1 MIRRWLSTL
10 ALSVIL
16 MPPAVADFK
25 AGMEAYEQG
34 DFDTALLEW
43 RPAAEQGLVEAQY
56 NLALIYYHGKGIAVD
71 LEQAHRWYL
80 RAAEQ
85 NYVRAQYRVAEM
97 YELGEGLRKD
107 PIQAYFWFR
116 VAGAEKYSDARKRRR
131 KVAQGMTPE
140 QIAYADMLVRHRKR
154 DTKAEN

>member
-1 MIRRWLSTL
+1 MIRRWLIALAICLPL
-10 ALSVIL
+10 AL
-16 MPPAVADFK
+16 PAGADFK
-25 AGMEAYEQG
+25 AGMEAFEQG
-34 DFDTALLEW
+34 DFEGALREW
-43 RPAAEQGLVEAQY
+43 RSAAEQGMGEAQY
-56 NLALIYYHGKGIAVD
+56 NLGLLYYHGKGVPVD
-71 LEQAHRWYL
+71 LEQAHQWYL

-85 NYVRAQYRVAEM
+85 DYVRAQYRIAEM
-97 YELGEGLRKD
+97 YETGEGVRKD

-154 DTKAEN
+154 DSKAEN

>member
-1 MIRRWLSTL
+1 MIGRWLSTF
-10 ALSVIL
+10 ALSVL
-16 MPPAVADFK
+16 LALPAVADFK
-25 AGMEAYEQG
+25 AGMEAYERG
-34 DFDTALLEW
+34 DFERALREW
-43 RPAAEQGLVEAQY
+43 RPAAEEGMVEAQY
-56 NLALIYYHGKGIAVD
+56 NLALLYYHGKGIPVD
-71 LEQAHRWYL
+71 LEQAHQWYL

-97 YELGEGLRKD
+97 YEKGEGLRKD
-107 PIQAYFWFR
+107 LIQAYFWFR

-154 DTKAEN
+154 EAKAED

>member
-1 MIRRWLSTL
+1 MIGRCLSAL
-10 ALSVIL
+10 AFSMLLVL
-16 MPPAVADFK
+16 PAVADFK

-56 NLALIYYHGKGIAVD
+56 NLALIYYHGKGIPVD
-71 LEQAHRWYL
+71 LEQAQQWYL

-97 YELGEGLRKD
+97 YEKGEGPRKD
-107 PIQAYFWFR
+107 LIQAYFWFR
-116 VAGAEKYSDARKRRR
+116 VAGTEKYSDARKRRR

-140 QIAYADMLVRHRKR
+140 QIAYADMLVRQHKR
-154 DTKAEN
+154 DAKAKN